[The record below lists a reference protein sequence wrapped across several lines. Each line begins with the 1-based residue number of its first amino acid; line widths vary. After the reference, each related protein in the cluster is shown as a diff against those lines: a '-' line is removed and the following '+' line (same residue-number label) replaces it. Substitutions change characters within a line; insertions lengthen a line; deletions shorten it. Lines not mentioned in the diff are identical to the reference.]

1 MFRMVRED
9 LYVFMYIIYYVYYM
23 FIIFMYIYI
32 VVYIFE
38 IDCVLFILG
47 FLEFNY
53 IKSLE
58 YMDSND

>member
-1 MFRMVRED
+1 MVREY
-9 LYVFMYIIYYVYYM
+9 LYVFMYIYYM
-23 FIIFMYIYI
+23 FIIFMYIYK